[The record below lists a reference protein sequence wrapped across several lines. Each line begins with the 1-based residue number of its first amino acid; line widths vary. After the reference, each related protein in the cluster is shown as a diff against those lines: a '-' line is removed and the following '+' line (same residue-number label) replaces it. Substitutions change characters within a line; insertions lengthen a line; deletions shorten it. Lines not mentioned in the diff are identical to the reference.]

1 MSDLDTNCVT
11 IETFTQVIADECLD
25 NLILGA
31 INTIKK
37 NKNPPDAFSISEF
50 MYEELKNPDL
60 TTGIIEQRLSSLTK
74 NNKIENKSTN
84 GKCSPVLPSATD
96 KSLPLPV
103 KL

>member
-11 IETFTQVIADECLD
+11 IETFTQVIADEYLD

-31 INTIKK
+31 INTIRKS
-37 NKNPPDAFSISEF
+37 KNPPDAFSISEF

-60 TTGIIEQRLSSLTK
+60 TTGIIEQRLSSLIK

-84 GKCSPVLPSATD
+84 GKCSPLFTQCYG
-96 KSLPLPV
+96 
-103 KL
+103 